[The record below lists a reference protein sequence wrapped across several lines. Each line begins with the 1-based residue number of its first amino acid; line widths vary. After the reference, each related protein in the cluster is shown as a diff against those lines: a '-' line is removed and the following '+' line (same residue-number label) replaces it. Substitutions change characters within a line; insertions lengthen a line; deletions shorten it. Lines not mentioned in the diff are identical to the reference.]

1 MLLTSVSC
9 MPLKFKNSRSLLLI
23 TILSFAVAICMV
35 PVSAAPSTSSLQ
47 VSSTPSN
54 ALACLDQSYC
64 QATPATFVENANS
77 YHSLTV
83 YQAGYTQS
91 SQTVYAPDA
100 GEITS
105 INVNLVTSPSQ
116 TGILNLDSSP
126 SNADIWIDNVYY
138 GATPQ
143 TIALNPA
150 THTLILKK
158 AGYFDFT
165 APISIASGET
175 TNLIETLSPYTQ
187 ASGYGDL
194 QITTTPLGGAVYV
207 DGNYEGITVGGFNGA
222 SSPLY
227 VTQLSPGSYTVSI
240 TLANYQT
247 YTTTATVTAGST
259 YTIQTTMVP
268 VTPGPTP
275 ITNGVITVESNPA
288 GAYIYLDNVFKGVTP
303 LSLTNVP
310 QGTHIVLLRLTGYED
325 WQVSKNVPS
334 GGSVDTSGIL
344 TPSTSSS
351 SPTALPTKS
360 PIEVVTILSSIG
372 ICYAVVML
380 HKKSK

>member
-1 MLLTSVSC
+1 
-9 MPLKFKNSRSLLLI
+9 
-23 TILSFAVAICMV
+23 
-35 PVSAAPSTSSLQ
+35 
-47 VSSTPSN
+47 
-54 ALACLDQSYC
+54 
-64 QATPATFVENANS
+64 
-77 YHSLTV
+77 
-83 YQAGYTQS
+83 
-91 SQTVYAPDA
+91 
-100 GEITS
+100 
-105 INVNLVTSPSQ
+105 
-116 TGILNLDSSP
+116 
-126 SNADIWIDNVYY
+126 VYY

-143 TIALNPA
+143 TIALNSA
-150 THTLILKK
+150 AHTLVIKK

-165 APISIASGET
+165 APISIANGEN

-247 YTTTATVTAGST
+247 YTTTASVTAGST
-259 YTIQTTMVP
+259 YTIQATMVP

-303 LSLTNVP
+303 LSLVNIP
-310 QGTHIVLLRLTGYED
+310 QGTHAILLRLSGYQD
-325 WQVSKNVPS
+325 WQSSVNVPS
-334 GGSVDTSGIL
+334 GGSVDTSGTL
-344 TPSTSSS
+344 ALSTSSS
-351 SPTALPTKS
+351 SPTSIPTQS
-360 PIEVVTILSSIG
+360 PIEVVTILSAIG
-372 ICYAVVML
+372 ICYAVVMM
-380 HKKSK
+380 HQKRK